1 MEKNMAPAIGEAG
14 VMLLVEEK
22 GLAIASVLQLCETHW
37 PEPIVALDR

>member
-1 MEKNMAPAIGEAG
+1 MAPAIGEAV

-22 GLAIASVLQLCETHW
+22 GLAMASVLQLCETHW